1 MACLI
6 VLNVLTSMFAVVR
19 RTSLDFSA
27 DNLPCRGDLQAGL
40 QSLQSQFGEMRDFL
54 EVQFSLHRELLD
66 RIVSRAAPEH
76 STAVSPMFL
85 GIGNVPSNGHDRA
98 SLGSV
103 GGLHP
108 IQEDRDPDGFGQ
120 TGPAQK
126 ATKGAQMS
134 WSKFDQV
141 PPSENEYASQAQL
154 RAQNLQAKQLRRTT
168 QAAHAQFRKRN
179 WRSCVKEIIF
189 SPWFSLAIT
198 FLILLNVVL
207 LGVEVDVSATLDLDE
222 VPSWFGTVNALIVFI
237 FVVEMIL
244 RIFVLG
250 CREFWCG
257 VESGWNIFDSLIVS
271 LSVVDLVV
279 DALASLMSASL
290 DTGHLRFMRSIRI
303 ARAIRGIRV
312 VRLFRYVTAL
322 RTLALSIISTM
333 SSLFWTLALL
343 VLVFYLFAVVIT
355 QLVLD
360 HCRHAACPELLHKFW
375 GSVPESSWSYLVF
388 VFSPHLCAGFLFL
401 ILYPPS
407 SAPLPLRHLQPW
419 FTHTH
424 NFVTNTTL
432 SHTISLTHNFI
443 THHQSHTQ
451 SFVTL
456 SFTHN
461 FVAHHFVTHNFV
473 THHLSHTT
481 LSHTHTHHSSHTHT
495 HLCNHLSH
503 THTICVTHS
512 FVTHHFVTHTQ
523 LCHTP
528 SHTQLC
534 HRPSF
539 THNFVTHHLVA
550 GVALGD
556 IHLRFAWHAWHLWP
570 WAGSGGA
577 LGRRWSP
584 VTPRH
589 FCVAGVALG
598 DIPFVSRGMCGIW

>member
-1 MACLI
+1 MEELEWEGGMTKGR
-6 VLNVLTSMFAVVR
+6 NS
-19 RTSLDFSA
+19 
-27 DNLPCRGDLQAGL
+27 DLQAGL

-271 LSVVDLVV
+271 LSVVDLLV

-343 VLVFYLFAVVIT
+343 VLVFYVFAVVIT

-375 GSVPESSWSYLVF
+375 GSVPESMLTLFMAITNGLSWDDALRPLRNVSYIAVALVVCYVTLAVF
-388 VFSPHLCAGFLFL
+388 AILNVVTGVFCNTAIESAHADKEVATIKQVRSKDQQVEALRQVFSEIDNANRNLVTFEEMADAISSGELASFMEAMGISTDDIRTLYTLLDADKDGL
-401 ILYPPS
+401 IDL
-407 SAPLPLRHLQPW
+407 
-419 FTHTH
+419 
-424 NFVTNTTL
+424 
-432 SHTISLTHNFI
+432 
-443 THHQSHTQ
+443 
-451 SFVTL
+451 
-456 SFTHN
+456 
-461 FVAHHFVTHNFV
+461 
-473 THHLSHTT
+473 
-481 LSHTHTHHSSHTHT
+481 
-495 HLCNHLSH
+495 
-503 THTICVTHS
+503 
-512 FVTHHFVTHTQ
+512 
-523 LCHTP
+523 
-528 SHTQLC
+528 
-534 HRPSF
+534 
-539 THNFVTHHLVA
+539 
-550 GVALGD
+550 D
-556 IHLRFAWHAWHLWP
+556 E
-570 WAGSGGA
+570 
-577 LGRRWSP
+577 
-584 VTPRH
+584 
-589 FCVAGVALG
+589 
-598 DIPFVSRGMCGIW
+598 FVSGCMQLHGPAKSLQLAKMSFENKLARDDLKTLTKDFADFKSLLQVKQMVRSQNQKEMKESF

>member
-1 MACLI
+1 
-6 VLNVLTSMFAVVR
+6 MFAVVR

-54 EVQFSLHRELLD
+54 EVQLSLHRELLD

-375 GSVPESSWSYLVF
+375 GSVPESSWSYFVF

-401 ILYPPS
+401 ILYCIPPPPPPS
-407 SAPLPLRHLQPW
+407 RSATSNHGS
-419 FTHTH
+419 HTQLCHKH
-424 NFVTNTTL
+424 NFVTHHL
-432 SHTISLTHNFI
+432 SHNFI
-443 THHQSHTQ
+443 THHQSHTH
-451 SFVTL
+451 SFVT
-456 SFTHN
+456 HY
-461 FVAHHFVTHNFV
+461 
-473 THHLSHTT
+473 LSHTT
-481 LSHTHTHHSSHTHT
+481 LSHTTLSHTTLSHTIFHTQRCHTHT
-495 HLCNHLSH
+495 HPFH
-503 THTICVTHS
+503 THTR
-512 FVTHHFVTHTQ
+512 
-523 LCHTP
+523 L
-528 SHTQLC
+528 
-534 HRPSF
+534 
-539 THNFVTHHLVA
+539 
-550 GVALGD
+550 
-556 IHLRFAWHAWHLWP
+556 
-570 WAGSGGA
+570 
-577 LGRRWSP
+577 
-584 VTPRH
+584 
-589 FCVAGVALG
+589 
-598 DIPFVSRGMCGIW
+598 

>member
-1 MACLI
+1 MEELEWEGGMTKGR
-6 VLNVLTSMFAVVR
+6 NS
-19 RTSLDFSA
+19 
-27 DNLPCRGDLQAGL
+27 DLQAGL

-250 CREFWCG
+250 CREFWRG

-343 VLVFYLFAVVIT
+343 VLVFYLFAVVIN

-375 GSVPESSWSYLVF
+375 GSVPESMLTLFMAITNGLSWDDALRPLRNVSYIAVALVVCYVTLAVF
-388 VFSPHLCAGFLFL
+388 AILNVVTGVFCNTAIESAHADKEVATIKQVRSKDQQVEALRQVFSEIDNANRNLVTFEEMADAISNGELASFMEAMGISTDDIRTLYTLLDADKDGL
-401 ILYPPS
+401 IDL
-407 SAPLPLRHLQPW
+407 
-419 FTHTH
+419 
-424 NFVTNTTL
+424 
-432 SHTISLTHNFI
+432 
-443 THHQSHTQ
+443 
-451 SFVTL
+451 
-456 SFTHN
+456 
-461 FVAHHFVTHNFV
+461 
-473 THHLSHTT
+473 
-481 LSHTHTHHSSHTHT
+481 
-495 HLCNHLSH
+495 
-503 THTICVTHS
+503 
-512 FVTHHFVTHTQ
+512 
-523 LCHTP
+523 
-528 SHTQLC
+528 
-534 HRPSF
+534 
-539 THNFVTHHLVA
+539 
-550 GVALGD
+550 D
-556 IHLRFAWHAWHLWP
+556 E
-570 WAGSGGA
+570 
-577 LGRRWSP
+577 
-584 VTPRH
+584 
-589 FCVAGVALG
+589 
-598 DIPFVSRGMCGIW
+598 FVSGCMQLHGPAKSLQLAKMSFENKLARDDLKTLTKDFADFKSLLQVKQMVRSQNQKEMKESF